1 MKIHTKL
8 SDDRKKIIL
17 KSGKT
22 VSFDYPVNDFLV
34 FQKVI
39 VVILDVPVQ
48 EKFNENVFA
57 ISDKGN
63 ILWQIEKRQLVYENS
78 PYTGI
83 ESSGD
88 NVILYNWDGLKLTVV
103 AETGKIISQR
113 FEK

>member
-1 MKIHTKL
+1 MKDYIKL

-17 KSGKT
+17 QSGET

-34 FQKVI
+34 FQKVT

-48 EKFNENVFA
+48 KKFNENVFA
-57 ISDKGN
+57 ISDNGN
-63 ILWQIEKRQLVYENS
+63 ILWQIEKRQFVYENS

-83 ESSGD
+83 ESSGN

-103 AETGKIISQR
+103 PETGEIISQV